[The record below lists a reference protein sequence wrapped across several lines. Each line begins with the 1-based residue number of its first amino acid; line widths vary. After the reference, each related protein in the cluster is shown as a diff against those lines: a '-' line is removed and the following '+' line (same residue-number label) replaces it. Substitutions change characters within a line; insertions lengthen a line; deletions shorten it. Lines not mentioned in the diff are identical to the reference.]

1 VITIDTSLVVAAF
14 ASWHEAHPVAR
25 AVMARQP
32 RLVAH
37 CALEAYSVLTRL
49 PSPHRVTGQLA
60 QAFIAEAFPGPP
72 LSLPPEDHSVL
83 LELVAG
89 RGIEG
94 GAVYDAV
101 VAATAVHAG
110 ATLVSRDRRALRTYE
125 AVGARVELVR

>member
-101 VAATAVHAG
+101 VTATALHAG
-110 ATLVSRDRRALRTYE
+110 ATAGE
-125 AVGARVELVR
+125 P